1 MGKHEEKKIVE
12 GAHAADAKMNV
23 IHTTN
28 LEFQTA
34 LNTMHQIL
42 ETARDGNFMV
52 EADGKS
58 ITLVPATEV
67 QFEISAKEEGGWQSI
82 AFKLKWPSNVEES
95 ATQVLVQQT
104 GSEGEMCVADQ
115 IRMNR
120 EAEEREY
127 AELER
132 RFEGELFGGCGC
144 VEVPGPE

>member
-1 MGKHEEKKIVE
+1 MREHEEETIVE
-12 GAHAADAKMNV
+12 GANAADVKIKV

-42 ETARDGNFMV
+42 ETARDGDFMV

-58 ITLVPATEV
+58 ITLVPATDV
-67 QFEISAKEEGGWQSI
+67 QFEIDAREEGGWQSI
-82 AFKLKWPSNVEES
+82 AFKLKWPSRVEES
-95 ATQVLVQQT
+95 ATQAGARQK
-104 GSEGEMCVADQ
+104 GSEGETCVADQ

-120 EAEEREY
+120 EAEERES

-132 RFEGELFGGCGC
+132 RFEREFFGSCGC

>member
-1 MGKHEEKKIVE
+1 MAKHEEKKIVE
-12 GAHAADAKMNV
+12 GAHAADAMMKV

-42 ETARDGNFMV
+42 ETARDGNFIV

-58 ITLVPATEV
+58 ITLVPAADV
-67 QFEISAKEEGGWQSI
+67 QFEIKAREEGGWQSI

-95 ATQVLVQQT
+95 TTQVRVQQP
-104 GSEGEMCVADQ
+104 GSEGERCVADQ

-127 AELER
+127 AEVER
-132 RFEGELFGGCGC
+132 RFERELFGGLRLCG
-144 VEVPGPE
+144 GAGS

>member
-1 MGKHEEKKIVE
+1 MGKHEKKKIVE
-12 GAHAADAKMNV
+12 GAHAADAKMKV

-42 ETARDGNFMV
+42 ETARDGNFIV

-58 ITLVPATEV
+58 ITLVPGADV
-67 QFEISAKEEGGWQSI
+67 QFEINAREEGGWQSI

-95 ATQVLVQQT
+95 ATQVRVQQT
-104 GSEGEMCVADQ
+104 GSEGERCVADQ

-127 AELER
+127 AEVER
-132 RFEGELFGGCGC
+132 RFERELFGGCGC
-144 VEVPGPE
+144 VEVRGPE

>member
-1 MGKHEEKKIVE
+1 MAKHEEKKIVE
-12 GAHAADAKMNV
+12 GAHAADAKMKV

-34 LNTMHQIL
+34 LNTMHQIV
-42 ETARDGNFMV
+42 ETARDGNFIV

-58 ITLVPATEV
+58 ITLVPAANV
-67 QFEISAKEEGGWQSI
+67 QFEIDAREEGGWQSI
-82 AFKLKWPSNVEES
+82 AFKLKWPSNLEES
-95 ATQVLVQQT
+95 ATQARVQQT
-104 GSEGEMCVADQ
+104 GSEGERCVADQ
-115 IRMNR
+115 ILINR

-132 RFEGELFGGCGC
+132 RFERELFVGCGC